1 MYPSAFISPPVPSA
15 KKHLRDTVLPK
26 VRLNKRYFIYSIYQI
41 CSLCC
46 FQYLPLKPLG
56 PACPSVLPQASQY
69 SLSYQNEEQMAMTQF
84 LWAPGHHKGLADVS
98 QVGEA
103 PSVSHHATSLSP
115 QLKSCCTQFPFLFA
129 PGTILIVFHL
139 DIISCLANV
148 DFILTFTRGCVYFG
162 QPDLSAADS
171 LMLL

>member
-1 MYPSAFISPPVPSA
+1 
-15 KKHLRDTVLPK
+15 
-26 VRLNKRYFIYSIYQI
+26 
-41 CSLCC
+41 
-46 FQYLPLKPLG
+46 
-56 PACPSVLPQASQY
+56 
-69 SLSYQNEEQMAMTQF
+69 MTQF

-171 LMLL
+171 LMLLWPRCWSYQKGNLQPSNCTVLLSKWIKGVNLGYSWRLISFVQQQPPFYLYSVEVVWIFCPCFQGL